1 MQGYT
6 MLYKYGKILLTLVE
20 CEMIITKSALN
31 VSMDIYFLISNA
43 PLWRILIIP
52 EVIERKFFC
61 AKAIFECQVHKMG
74 YVSRETV
81 MLRRWW
87 VLQDNLV
94 LSTGLIMWIRYSK
107 EIRFVLTTFWR
118 HLWSITEQT
127 HGNMD
132 SIC

>member
-1 MQGYT
+1 MWDDYNQIGAKRLDGY
-6 MLYKYGKILLTLVE
+6 LFSHIQR
-20 CEMIITKSALN
+20 A
-31 VSMDIYFLISNA
+31 
-43 PLWRILIIP
+43 LWRILIIP

-81 MLRRWW
+81 VLRRWW